1 MKVEEHSP
9 GRGDTESASER
20 ICALARRGDWLA
32 VHREA
37 RALHSAQV
45 AERLGAFRR
54 RGMSACGRTFSALRV
69 AVRGLAHAVH
79 LGGRNPRKA

>member
-9 GRGDTESASER
+9 GRGDADSASER
-20 ICALARRGDWLA
+20 ICTLARRGDWLA

-45 AERLGAFRR
+45 AERLATFGR
-54 RGMSACGRTFSALRV
+54 RGTSVCRRTFGALRM

-79 LGGRNPRKA
+79 LGGRSPRKA

>member
-9 GRGDTESASER
+9 ERSDAGSASER

-45 AERLGAFRR
+45 AERLATFGR
-54 RGMSACGRTFSALRV
+54 RGMSAWRHPFGALRM